1 MPDVGTG
8 DDTAGSVY
16 AHRGTRAVQRMVE
29 YAPSTG
35 SLALWIRHRDVDA
48 IAGGVLASNDGTRIH
63 YAPGFEALP
72 LARQTGLVAHQ
83 VLHVALR
90 HAPRFIALQRQLGDV
105 DLELFNIC
113 ADAIVNSAISH
124 LAWLELD
131 PHAVLLEKLLAKSL
145 SIHVDPARALLD
157 WDLERLYRA
166 IDDRTG
172 RRPQADPNG
181 RKGRESAG
189 SKQDDDSTQAPRR
202 SADGPRSLSVRVMG
216 RHSPRDLVPD
226 PQASE
231 PEAEAGQA
239 REWRE
244 RMLRGHAGDGALSM
258 LRALLAD
265 LPSVHTPWEQLL
277 RTRLARGLS
286 LRPALSWSRPARS
299 YIANRGRLPGGRRM
313 PWEPGWSSGRT
324 VARLAIMVDVSG
336 SVDNALLQR
345 FAAEI
350 AAITRRLEAG
360 AVLIVGDN
368 RVRKVV
374 QFEPGR
380 TDLDGIECQGG
391 GGTDFTPLLEEADR
405 WRPDIGV
412 FLTDLEGPA
421 NHRPAF
427 PVIWAVPLAQA
438 DCHHPFGTKLVLQ

>member
-1 MPDVGTG
+1 
-8 DDTAGSVY
+8 
-16 AHRGTRAVQRMVE
+16 MVE
-29 YAPSTG
+29 YAPATG
-35 SLALWIRHRDVDA
+35 SLALWVHHRDVDVLES
-48 IAGGVLASNDGTRIH
+48 GVLACNDGATIC
-63 YAPGFEALP
+63 YAPGFEDLP

-90 HAPRFIALQRQLGDV
+90 HAPRCLALQQQLGDV
-105 DLELFNIC
+105 DRELFNIC
-113 ADAIVNSAISH
+113 ADAIVNSALNH
-124 LAWLELD
+124 LAWLDLG

-145 SIHVDPARALLD
+145 GEHVDADKALLD

-166 IDDRTG
+166 IDDRSG
-172 RRPQADPNG
+172 RRRQSRERK
-181 RKGRESAG
+181 RKGKTPAG
-189 SKQDDDSTQAPRR
+189 ATQGDDSSKSQRP
-202 SADGPRSLSVRVMG
+202 SSDGPRSLSVRVMG

-226 PQASE
+226 PQSSQPESE
-231 PEAEAGQA
+231 SEQA

-244 RMLRGHAGDGALSM
+244 RILRGHAGDGAVSM

-265 LPSVHTPWEQLL
+265 LPSVHTPWEQVL

-313 PWEPGWSSGRT
+313 PWEPGWSSGKA

-380 TDLDGIECQGG
+380 TDLDGVECQGG

-438 DCHHPFGTKLVLQ
+438 DSYHPFGTKLVLQ

>member
-1 MPDVGTG
+1 VTG
-8 DDTAGSVY
+8 IDDTAASVY

-48 IAGGVLASNDGTRIH
+48 IAVAGGVLACNDGTNIR
-63 YAPGFEALP
+63 YAPGFESLP

-105 DLELFNIC
+105 DIELYNIC
-113 ADAIVNSAISH
+113 ADAIVNSALSH
-124 LAWLELD
+124 LAWLELG

-145 SIHVDPARALLD
+145 NVHVDAERALLD

-166 IDDRTG
+166 IDDRTA
-172 RRPQADPNG
+172 RRRQQDPRG
-181 RKGRESAG
+181 KKGSESAG
-189 SKQDDDSTQAPRR
+189 SKQADDSSQTPRR

-226 PQASE
+226 LQASQPE
-231 PEAEAGQA
+231 SEAEQA
-239 REWRE
+239 REWHE
-244 RMLRGHAGDGALSM
+244 RILRGHAGDGALSM

-265 LPSVHTPWEQLL
+265 LPKVHTPWEQLL

-286 LRPALSWSRPARS
+286 VRPALSWSRPARS

-313 PWEPGWSSGRT
+313 PWEPGWTSGRR

-360 AVLIVGDN
+360 AVLIIGDN

-374 QFEPGR
+374 HFEPGR
-380 TDLDGIECQGG
+380 TDLDGVECQGG

-438 DCHHPFGTKLVLQ
+438 DAYHPFGTKLVLQ